1 MEKRKG
7 ICFPLFHI
15 LSVVKE
21 AVMKRNV
28 IFGSVFLLGLSIFLY
43 PTVSN
48 WFATRTHYSEVST
61 YDEAVKRL
69 EQEEIDRKETEAS
82 EYNKKI
88 QNTMQTFSDPF
99 REQDGEHK
107 GSTVDM
113 LNIGDVMGHIEI
125 PKIDVNLPIYQGTTE
140 EVLSRGIGQLN
151 ETSLP
156 VGGESTHTVLTGHRG
171 LPSALMFTHL
181 DKIEKKDIFYI
192 HTLDKVLAY
201 QVDQIKVVLPNET
214 EDLLVVQGEDYATLI
229 TCTPY
234 GVNTHR
240 LLVRGH
246 RVPYD
251 AGEKEMITKPFI
263 LEDWMIVV
271 PIVLICMI
279 LLIIY
284 LKKRK

>member
-1 MEKRKG
+1 
-7 ICFPLFHI
+7 
-15 LSVVKE
+15 
-21 AVMKRNV
+21 MKRNV

-61 YDEAVKRL
+61 YDEAVKKL
-69 EQEEIDRKETEAS
+69 EKEEIDRKEEEAQ
-82 EYNKKI
+82 EYNKKV
-88 QNTMQTFSDPF
+88 QNTTQTFSDPF
-99 REQDGEHK
+99 REKDSEHK

-113 LNIGDVMGHIEI
+113 LNIGDVMGYVEI

-140 EVLSRGIGQLN
+140 EVLSRGIGQLS
-151 ETSLP
+151 ESSLP
-156 VGGESTHTVLTGHRG
+156 IGGENTHTVLTGHRG

-181 DKIEKKDIFYI
+181 DKVEKNDIFYI
-192 HTLDKVLAY
+192 HSLDKVLAY
-201 QVDQIKVVLPNET
+201 KVDQIKTVLPNET
-214 EDLLVVQGEDYATLI
+214 EDLLVVQGQDYATLI

-251 AGEKEMITKPFI
+251 TVEKEMIPKSFI
-263 LEDWMIVV
+263 IEDWMIVL
-271 PIVLICMI
+271 PIVLICII
-279 LLIIY
+279 LLMIY

>member
-1 MEKRKG
+1 
-7 ICFPLFHI
+7 
-15 LSVVKE
+15 
-21 AVMKRNV
+21 MKRNI
-28 IFGSVFLLGLSIFLY
+28 IFGSIFLLGLSIFLY

-61 YDEAVKRL
+61 YDEAIKRL
-69 EQEEIDRKETEAS
+69 EQEEIDRKEMEAR
-82 EYNKKI
+82 EYNKKV
-88 QNTMQTFSDPF
+88 QNTTQTFSDPF
-99 REQDGEHK
+99 HEKSDEEK
-107 GSTVDM
+107 SSYVDM
-113 LNIGDVMGHIEI
+113 LNIGDVMGYVEI
-125 PKIDVNLPIYQGTTE
+125 PKINVNLPIYQGTTE
-140 EVLSRGIGQLN
+140 EVLSRGVGQLN
-151 ETSLP
+151 ESSLP
-156 VGGESTHTVLTGHRG
+156 VGGENTHTVLTGHRG

-214 EDLLVVQGEDYATLI
+214 EDLLVVQGQDYATLI

-263 LEDWMIVV
+263 LEDWMIVF
-271 PIVLICMI
+271 PIGIICII

>member
-1 MEKRKG
+1 
-7 ICFPLFHI
+7 
-15 LSVVKE
+15 VKE
-21 AVMKRNV
+21 AIMKRNI
-28 IFGSVFLLGLSIFLY
+28 IFGSIFLLGLSIFLY

-61 YDEAVKRL
+61 YDEAIKRL
-69 EQEEIDRKETEAS
+69 EQEEIDRKEMEAR
-82 EYNKKI
+82 EYNKKV
-88 QNTMQTFSDPF
+88 QNTTQTFADPF
-99 REQDGEHK
+99 REKDGERK
-107 GSTVDM
+107 SSTVDM
-113 LNIGDVMGHIEI
+113 LNVGDVMGYIEI

-156 VGGESTHTVLTGHRG
+156 VGGENTHTVLTGHRG

-214 EDLLVVQGEDYATLI
+214 EDLLVVQGQDYATLI

-246 RVPYD
+246 RVSYD
-251 AGEKEMITKPFI
+251 VREKEMITKPFI
-263 LEDWMIVV
+263 LEDWMIVF
-271 PIVLICMI
+271 PIGIICMI

>member
-1 MEKRKG
+1 
-7 ICFPLFHI
+7 
-15 LSVVKE
+15 
-21 AVMKRNV
+21 MKRNI
-28 IFGSVFLLGLSIFLY
+28 IFGSIFLLGLSIFLY

-61 YDEAVKRL
+61 YDEAIKRL
-69 EQEEIDRKETEAS
+69 EQEEIDRKEMEAR
-82 EYNKKI
+82 EYNKKV
-88 QNTMQTFSDPF
+88 QNTTQTFADPF
-99 REQDGEHK
+99 REKDGERK
-107 GSTVDM
+107 SSTVDM
-113 LNIGDVMGHIEI
+113 LNVGDVMGDIEI

-156 VGGESTHTVLTGHRG
+156 VGGENTHTVLTGHRG

-214 EDLLVVQGEDYATLI
+214 EDLLVVQGQDYATLI

-251 AGEKEMITKPFI
+251 VREKEMITKPFI
-263 LEDWMIVV
+263 LEDWMIVF
-271 PIVLICMI
+271 PIGIICMI

>member
-1 MEKRKG
+1 MEKRKD

-61 YDEAVKRL
+61 YDEAVKKL
-69 EQEEIDRKETEAS
+69 EKEEIDRKEEEAQ
-82 EYNKKI
+82 EYNKKV
-88 QNTMQTFSDPF
+88 QNTTQTFSDPF
-99 REQDGEHK
+99 REKDSEHK

-113 LNIGDVMGHIEI
+113 LNIGDVMGYVEI

-140 EVLSRGIGQLN
+140 EVLSRGIGQLS
-151 ETSLP
+151 ESSLP
-156 VGGESTHTVLTGHRG
+156 IGGENTHTVLTGHRG

-181 DKIEKKDIFYI
+181 DKVEKNDIFYI
-192 HTLDKVLAY
+192 HSLDKVLAY
-201 QVDQIKVVLPNET
+201 KVDQIKTVLPNET
-214 EDLLVVQGEDYATLI
+214 EDLLVVQGQDYATLI

-251 AGEKEMITKPFI
+251 TVEKEMIPKSFI
-263 LEDWMIVV
+263 IEDWMIVL
-271 PIVLICMI
+271 PIVLICII
-279 LLIIY
+279 LLMIY

>member
-1 MEKRKG
+1 
-7 ICFPLFHI
+7 
-15 LSVVKE
+15 
-21 AVMKRNV
+21 MKRNV
-28 IFGSVFLLGLSIFLY
+28 IFGSIFLLGLSIFLY

-69 EQEEIDRKETEAS
+69 EQEEIDRKETEAR
-82 EYNKKI
+82 EYNKRI
-88 QNTMQTFSDPF
+88 QNTTQTFSDPF
-99 REQDGEHK
+99 REKGDAHK
-107 GSTVDM
+107 SSTVDM

-251 AGEKEMITKPFI
+251 AREKEMIPKSFI
-263 LEDWMIVV
+263 IEDWMIVL
-271 PIVLICMI
+271 PIVMICII